1 MVEKYNFIPN
11 FQMLVYCLG
20 MTALA
25 AAENGLDETIVSR
38 DLYYFVETNSLTWL
52 DDNLVCDLQS

>member
-38 DLYYFVETNSLTWL
+38 DLYYFVEANSLT
-52 DDNLVCDLQS
+52 